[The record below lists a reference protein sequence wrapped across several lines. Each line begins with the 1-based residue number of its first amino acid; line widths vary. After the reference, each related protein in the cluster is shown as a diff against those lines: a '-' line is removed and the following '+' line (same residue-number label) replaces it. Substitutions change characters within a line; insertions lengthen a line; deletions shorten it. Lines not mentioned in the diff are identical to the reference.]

1 MRYYFMILV
10 LGLASA
16 ADFSL
21 RKKGRPSASVTTST
35 PDIDDTEDT
44 EDTEDDAYMSLV
56 KAYIEAGTCDEVSTG
71 SLCGEEAT
79 SYYKEFEYLG
89 QKVIITNSIPDHEA
103 ETDAVSPNPN
113 TRLEVG

>member
-44 EDTEDDAYMSLV
+44 EDDAYMSLV
-56 KAYIEAGTCDEVSTG
+56 KAYIEAGT
-71 SLCGEEAT
+71 
-79 SYYKEFEYLG
+79 
-89 QKVIITNSIPDHEA
+89 
-103 ETDAVSPNPN
+103 
-113 TRLEVG
+113 